1 MAGAGEALR
10 PQRRLRWVLVHVV
23 AARAGRD
30 RHHRQRSAH
39 ETAAEVAGAERGLAR
54 RPCLRRRRAGRLVRL
69 RQTRGFPQAAEV
81 ALTRLRR
88 RRGRLEH
95 PLLLRQGRFS
105 GQGNRPGAAA
115 ARAAQHPSR
124 GRAHR
129 RGLSRA
135 AARDERERVHGNGA
149 LPGIGGL
156 RRRHLAPA
164 RAAAGAAL
172 PRLRVKVPVVPW
184 PGMREEPLSDRTTAS
199 AASADDAT
207 FDLTL
212 RPRDFDEVV
221 GQRALIDNLKVFVKA
236 AGGRKEP
243 LDHVLFCGP
252 PGLGKTSLAHVIA
265 HELGSQIHVTSGPA
279 LERKGDLAGIL
290 TNLAENDV
298 LFIDEIHRMNPA
310 IEENLY
316 PAMESFTFDIVIGDG
331 AGARALKL
339 PLKRFTL
346 IGATTRTGLL
356 TGPLRDRFG
365 IVSRLDYY
373 PAEDLQEIVRRSALK
388 LTVRLDDGGARE
400 IARRAR
406 GTPRIANR
414 LLRRVRD
421 FAEVE
426 GDGAVNRPVADRALQ
441 RLEVD
446 AAGLDAMD
454 RKILVSLIDKFGGGP
469 VGLETLATV
478 TGERSDTLEDVYEPY
493 LLMEGYL
500 ARTPRGRVATQRAF
514 EHLGKKAPAG
524 LQGSLL

>member
-1 MAGAGEALR
+1 
-10 PQRRLRWVLVHVV
+10 
-23 AARAGRD
+23 
-30 RHHRQRSAH
+30 
-39 ETAAEVAGAERGLAR
+39 
-54 RPCLRRRRAGRLVRL
+54 
-69 RQTRGFPQAAEV
+69 
-81 ALTRLRR
+81 
-88 RRGRLEH
+88 
-95 PLLLRQGRFS
+95 
-105 GQGNRPGAAA
+105 
-115 ARAAQHPSR
+115 
-124 GRAHR
+124 
-129 RGLSRA
+129 
-135 AARDERERVHGNGA
+135 
-149 LPGIGGL
+149 
-156 RRRHLAPA
+156 
-164 RAAAGAAL
+164 
-172 PRLRVKVPVVPW
+172 
-184 PGMREEPLSDRTTAS
+184 MREEPIDERPTAS
-199 AASADDAT
+199 AALGDDAR

-236 AGGRKEP
+236 AAGRKEP

-265 HELGSQIHVTSGPA
+265 HELSAQIHVTSGPA

-339 PLKRFTL
+339 PLKPFTL

-365 IVSRLDYY
+365 IVSRLEFY
-373 PAEDLQEIVRRSALK
+373 PPEDLQEIVRRSAAK
-388 LTVRLDDGGARE
+388 LSVRLDEAGGRE

-426 GDGAVNRPVADRALQ
+426 GDGRVTKAVADRALQ

-469 VGLETLATV
+469 VGVETLATAA
-478 TGERSDTLEDVYEPY
+478 GERADTLEDVYEPY

-500 ARTPRGRVATQRAF
+500 ARTPRGRVATPRAF
-514 EHLGKKAPAG
+514 EHLGRKPPAG

>member
-1 MAGAGEALR
+1 
-10 PQRRLRWVLVHVV
+10 
-23 AARAGRD
+23 
-30 RHHRQRSAH
+30 
-39 ETAAEVAGAERGLAR
+39 
-54 RPCLRRRRAGRLVRL
+54 
-69 RQTRGFPQAAEV
+69 
-81 ALTRLRR
+81 
-88 RRGRLEH
+88 
-95 PLLLRQGRFS
+95 
-105 GQGNRPGAAA
+105 
-115 ARAAQHPSR
+115 
-124 GRAHR
+124 
-129 RGLSRA
+129 
-135 AARDERERVHGNGA
+135 
-149 LPGIGGL
+149 
-156 RRRHLAPA
+156 
-164 RAAAGAAL
+164 
-172 PRLRVKVPVVPW
+172 
-184 PGMREEPLSDRTTAS
+184 MREELPDERSSSS
-199 AASADDAT
+199 AASGDDAR

-212 RPRDFDEVV
+212 RPRNFAEVV

-236 AGGRKEP
+236 AAGRKEP

-265 HELGSQIHVTSGPA
+265 NELGSQIHVTSGPA

-339 PLKRFTL
+339 PLKGFTL

-373 PAEDLQEIVRRSALK
+373 PAEDLQEIVRRSAEK
-388 LTVRLDDGGARE
+388 LSVRLEEAGARE
-400 IARRAR
+400 IARRSR

-426 GDGAVNRPVADRALQ
+426 GDGKVSKAVADRALQ
-441 RLEVD
+441 RMEVD
-446 AAGLDAMD
+446 AQGLDSMD
-454 RKILVSLIDKFGGGP
+454 RKILFALVDKFGGGP
-469 VGLETLATV
+469 VGLDTLAV
-478 TGERSDTLEDVYEPY
+478 ATGERSDTLEDVYEPY
-493 LLMEGYL
+493 LLTEGYL

-514 EHLGKKAPAG
+514 EHLGRKAPAG

>member
-1 MAGAGEALR
+1 MHEDPPDDR
-10 PQRRLRWVLVHVV
+10 PISS
-23 AARAGRD
+23 
-30 RHHRQRSAH
+30 SA
-39 ETAAEVAGAERGLAR
+39 
-54 RPCLRRRRAGRLVRL
+54 
-69 RQTRGFPQAAEV
+69 
-81 ALTRLRR
+81 
-88 RRGRLEH
+88 
-95 PLLLRQGRFS
+95 S
-105 GQGNRPGAAA
+105 G
-115 ARAAQHPSR
+115 
-124 GRAHR
+124 
-129 RGLSRA
+129 
-135 AARDERERVHGNGA
+135 
-149 LPGIGGL
+149 
-156 RRRHLAPA
+156 
-164 RAAAGAAL
+164 
-172 PRLRVKVPVVPW
+172 
-184 PGMREEPLSDRTTAS
+184 
-199 AASADDAT
+199 DDAR
-207 FDLTL
+207 FELTL
-212 RPRDFDEVV
+212 RPRNFAEVV

-236 AGGRKEP
+236 AAARKEP

-265 HELGSQIHVTSGPA
+265 NELGAQIHVTSGPA

-290 TNLAENDV
+290 TNLAANDV

-339 PLKRFTL
+339 PLKPFTL

-365 IVSRLDYY
+365 IVSRLEYY
-373 PAEDLQEIVRRSALK
+373 PPEDLNEIVRRSARK
-388 LTVRLDDGGARE
+388 LHVRLDEGGGVE

-426 GDGAVNRPVADRALQ
+426 GDGAVSRTVADAALR

-446 AAGLDAMD
+446 SSGLDSMD
-454 RKILVSLIDKFGGGP
+454 RKILASLIDKFGGGP
-469 VGLETLATV
+469 VGLETLAAA

-500 ARTPRGRVATQRAF
+500 ARTPRGRMATVRAF
-514 EHLGKKAPAG
+514 EHLGRKPPAG

>member
-1 MAGAGEALR
+1 
-10 PQRRLRWVLVHVV
+10 
-23 AARAGRD
+23 
-30 RHHRQRSAH
+30 
-39 ETAAEVAGAERGLAR
+39 
-54 RPCLRRRRAGRLVRL
+54 
-69 RQTRGFPQAAEV
+69 
-81 ALTRLRR
+81 
-88 RRGRLEH
+88 
-95 PLLLRQGRFS
+95 
-105 GQGNRPGAAA
+105 
-115 ARAAQHPSR
+115 
-124 GRAHR
+124 
-129 RGLSRA
+129 
-135 AARDERERVHGNGA
+135 
-149 LPGIGGL
+149 
-156 RRRHLAPA
+156 
-164 RAAAGAAL
+164 
-172 PRLRVKVPVVPW
+172 
-184 PGMREEPLSDRTTAS
+184 MREEPQDDRTIAS
-199 AASADDAT
+199 AAQSDDAR

-212 RPRDFDEVV
+212 RPRNFAEVV

-236 AGGRKEP
+236 AAARREP

-265 HELGSQIHVTSGPA
+265 NELGAQIHVTSGPA

-346 IGATTRTGLL
+346 VGATTRTGLL

-365 IVSRLDYY
+365 IVSRLEYY
-373 PAEDLQEIVRRSALK
+373 PPEDLEEIVQRSARK
-388 LTVRLDDGGARE
+388 LQVRLDDGGAKE

-426 GDGAVNRPVADRALQ
+426 GDGRVTRAVADKALR

-446 AAGLDAMD
+446 GGGLDAMD
-454 RKILVSLIDKFGGGP
+454 RKILASLIEKFGGGP
-469 VGLETLATV
+469 VGLETLATAA
-478 TGERSDTLEDVYEPY
+478 GERADTLEDVYEPF

-500 ARTPRGRVATQRAF
+500 ARTPRGRVATPRAF
-514 EHLGKKAPAG
+514 EHLGKKPPAG

>member
-1 MAGAGEALR
+1 MAQSLCSPSKDCPAA
-10 PQRRLRWVLVHVV
+10 VV
-23 AARAGRD
+23 ACGR
-30 RHHRQRSAH
+30 
-39 ETAAEVAGAERGLAR
+39 
-54 RPCLRRRRAGRLVRL
+54 
-69 RQTRGFPQAAEV
+69 
-81 ALTRLRR
+81 
-88 RRGRLEH
+88 
-95 PLLLRQGRFS
+95 
-105 GQGNRPGAAA
+105 
-115 ARAAQHPSR
+115 
-124 GRAHR
+124 
-129 RGLSRA
+129 
-135 AARDERERVHGNGA
+135 
-149 LPGIGGL
+149 
-156 RRRHLAPA
+156 
-164 RAAAGAAL
+164 
-172 PRLRVKVPVVPW
+172 
-184 PGMREEPLSDRTTAS
+184 MREDPIDDRPIAS
-199 AASADDAT
+199 SASGDDAR

-212 RPRDFDEVV
+212 RPRNFGEVV

-236 AGGRKEP
+236 AAGRKEP
-243 LDHVLFCGP
+243 LDHVLFCRP

-265 HELGSQIHVTSGPA
+265 NELGAQIHVTSGPA

-365 IVSRLDYY
+365 IVSRLEFY
-373 PAEDLQEIVRRSALK
+373 PAEDLQEIVQRSSQK
-388 LTVRLDDGGARE
+388 LGVRLEEAGARE

-426 GDGAVNRPVADRALQ
+426 GDGRVTRAVADKALQ

-446 AAGLDAMD
+446 PAGLDAMD
-454 RKILVSLIDKFGGGP
+454 RKILTSLIDKFGGGP
-469 VGLETLATV
+469 VGLETLASA
-478 TGERSDTLEDVYEPY
+478 TGERSDTLEGVYQPY

-514 EHLGKKAPAG
+514 DHLGRKAPAA

>member
-1 MAGAGEALR
+1 MAQSLCSPSKDCPAA
-10 PQRRLRWVLVHVV
+10 VV
-23 AARAGRD
+23 ACGR
-30 RHHRQRSAH
+30 
-39 ETAAEVAGAERGLAR
+39 
-54 RPCLRRRRAGRLVRL
+54 
-69 RQTRGFPQAAEV
+69 
-81 ALTRLRR
+81 
-88 RRGRLEH
+88 
-95 PLLLRQGRFS
+95 
-105 GQGNRPGAAA
+105 
-115 ARAAQHPSR
+115 
-124 GRAHR
+124 
-129 RGLSRA
+129 
-135 AARDERERVHGNGA
+135 
-149 LPGIGGL
+149 
-156 RRRHLAPA
+156 
-164 RAAAGAAL
+164 
-172 PRLRVKVPVVPW
+172 
-184 PGMREEPLSDRTTAS
+184 MREDPIDDRPIAS
-199 AASADDAT
+199 SASGDDAR

-212 RPRDFDEVV
+212 RPRNFGEVV

-236 AGGRKEP
+236 AAGRKEP

-265 HELGSQIHVTSGPA
+265 FELGAQIHVTSGPA

-310 IEENLY
+310 IAENLY
-316 PAMESFTFDIVIGDG
+316 PAMETFTFDIVIGDG

-339 PLKRFTL
+339 PLKPFTL
-346 IGATTRTGLL
+346 VGATTRTGLL

-373 PAEDLQEIVRRSALK
+373 PAAEPPEVVRPPAAELREIARRSAAK
-388 LTVRLDDGGARE
+388 LAVRVEEAGARE
-400 IARRAR
+400 IARRSR

-421 FAEVE
+421 FAEGE
-426 GDGAVNRPVADRALQ
+426 GDGRVTRAVADKALQ

-446 AAGLDAMD
+446 PAGLDAMD
-454 RKILVSLIDKFGGGP
+454 RKILTSLIDKFGGGP
-469 VGLETLATV
+469 VGLETLATA

-514 EHLGKKAPAG
+514 DHLGRKVPAA

>member
-1 MAGAGEALR
+1 
-10 PQRRLRWVLVHVV
+10 
-23 AARAGRD
+23 
-30 RHHRQRSAH
+30 
-39 ETAAEVAGAERGLAR
+39 
-54 RPCLRRRRAGRLVRL
+54 
-69 RQTRGFPQAAEV
+69 
-81 ALTRLRR
+81 
-88 RRGRLEH
+88 
-95 PLLLRQGRFS
+95 
-105 GQGNRPGAAA
+105 
-115 ARAAQHPSR
+115 
-124 GRAHR
+124 
-129 RGLSRA
+129 
-135 AARDERERVHGNGA
+135 
-149 LPGIGGL
+149 
-156 RRRHLAPA
+156 
-164 RAAAGAAL
+164 
-172 PRLRVKVPVVPW
+172 
-184 PGMREEPLSDRTTAS
+184 MREEPREDRPIAS
-199 AASADDAT
+199 AATGEDAR

-212 RPRDFDEVV
+212 RPRNFAEVV
-221 GQRALIDNLKVFVKA
+221 GQRALIENLRVFVKA
-236 AGGRKEP
+236 AAGRKEP

-265 HELGSQIHVTSGPA
+265 HELGAQIHVTSGPA

-339 PLKRFTL
+339 PLQPFTL

-365 IVSRLDYY
+365 IVSRLEYY
-373 PAEDLQEIVRRSALK
+373 PPEDLQEIVQRSAQK
-388 LTVRLDDGGARE
+388 LSVRLDEGGARE

-426 GDGAVNRPVADRALQ
+426 GDGKVSKGVADRALQ

-446 AAGLDAMD
+446 AAGLDSMD
-454 RKILVSLIDKFGGGP
+454 RKILVALIDKFGGGP
-469 VGLETLATV
+469 VGLETLATA
-478 TGERSDTLEDVYEPY
+478 TGERADTLEDVYEPY

-500 ARTPRGRVATQRAF
+500 ARTQRGRVATQRAF
-514 EHLGKKAPAG
+514 EHLGRKPPAG
-524 LQGSLL
+524 PQGSLL